1 MSEPDISDELPEGRP
16 DGEPG
21 YRYLPRRSFPFGLVV
36 FVLGFVCGIPIAMFA
51 PSMVADYGQL
61 VITVILSVLFAL
73 ALILSMVFALRDRIW
88 RWLFRRS
95 EIELSRFAGPLS
107 DVAKSAAEGKVD
119 AATDAART
127 FAEIALARY
136 AWVSTR
142 RWLIGSITG
151 LIASI
156 AALAGS
162 ALLFEQNRLLRAQST
177 LLAEQ
182 NTRIDDQT
190 ELLRAQARLSDTQ
203 TQLAEAERSAQVGP
217 EVIEIGALI
226 GAERQA
232 YLEAGNDIDDFGLDD
247 LTTSVRSRIV
257 AATLVARPYLYLR
270 PRQANPLDN
279 NALAMKALS
288 RRQDAL
294 ISPEMLADFDAD
306 NVTTE
311 LIDSP
316 LSPERG
322 DLLSMLVDNSI
333 LDTERLSFVGADF
346 SFAEIRRE
354 VMPGLSM
361 RHARLSFADFT
372 LVRVVRCRF
381 GGAKLEH
388 AVFDQAVVR
397 GSDFSS
403 IEAAEVEPPFSG
415 EGVDLIPTFMTGAMF
430 TGAIVIDTAFRRIQA
445 IAPSFS
451 GSVVARADFTGAGLN
466 AAEFRNAIIIDSTFA
481 GAELRSIDLEG
492 AIVFD
497 LGFVQM
503 LSQAAVPGTFVAE
516 RWSLEPL
523 SAAELAEH
531 PRYDAMTIYLPEAAY
546 AGRQAFRIVRNEG
559 Q

>member
-1 MSEPDISDELPEGRP
+1 MTEPDISEELPGGRP
-16 DGEPG
+16 DGEPE

-73 ALILSMVFALRDRIW
+73 ALILSVVFALRDRIW

-226 GAERQA
+226 GGERQA
-232 YLEAGNDIDDFGLDD
+232 YLEAGNDIDDFGLAD
-247 LTTSVRSRIV
+247 LSTSVRSRIV

-270 PRQANPLDN
+270 PRQANPLDDN
-279 NALAMKALS
+279 SLTMKALS

-294 ISPEMLADFDAD
+294 IAPDMLADFDAD
-306 NVTTE
+306 NETTE

-333 LDTERLSFVGADF
+333 LDTELLSFVGADF
-346 SFAEIRRE
+346 SFAEVRRE
-354 VMPGLSM
+354 VLPGVSM

-372 LVRVVRCRF
+372 LVRLVGCRF
-381 GGAKLEH
+381 GAAKLEH
-388 AVFDQAVVR
+388 AVFEKAVVR

-403 IEAAEVEPPFSG
+403 IAASDVELPFSG
-415 EGVDLIPTFMTGAMF
+415 EGVDLVPTFLTGAMF
-430 TGAIVIDTAFRRIQA
+430 TDAVIIDTAFRRIQA

-451 GSVVARADFTGAGLN
+451 GSVVAAVDFTGAGLN
-466 AAEFRNAIIIDSTFA
+466 AAEFRDAIIMDSVFD
-481 GAELRSIDLEG
+481 GAELRSVDLEG

-497 LGFVQM
+497 LGFVQA
-503 LSQAAVPGTFVAE
+503 LAQAAAPGTFVAE

-531 PRYDAMTIYLPEAAY
+531 PRYDAMTVYLPEAAH
-546 AGRQAFRIVRNEG
+546 AGRQAFRIVRNQG